1 MVEFTLRCSAQS
13 QGPGVRLWGSAEIVQ
28 RGQARMYRPTLVA
41 LMAGH
46 PQPSD
51 ALVLPEGV
59 EEASLPVALTPFGGP
74 TVV

>member
-1 MVEFTLRCSAQS
+1 
-13 QGPGVRLWGSAEIVQ
+13 
-28 RGQARMYRPTLVA
+28 MYRPTLVA

-59 EEASLPVALTPFGGP
+59 EEASLPAALTPFGGP